1 LLQHLSSSVGG
12 SEARGSDDDH
22 GGLQLCHPQ
31 GDSASETNNHNQT
44 EYFRTGCQLAASNPL
59 TGWLA
64 SAGVTPDDSALYE
77 MKEVWQAVM
86 AGTGGFRPHIDC
98 TEVKGEALI
107 SEIKLCYNKDLTRVH
122 CDGIVGVRG
131 GSSSEMA
138 GKCLRYSNFLYPASV
153 TLSSDQ
159 LGAVPFLYSDSLSLL
174 ADLGSGSGQ
183 VAGVVCTLLALAVIG
198 LIIGYWCYK
207 RSNRGRGY
215 ESL

>member
-1 LLQHLSSSVGG
+1 
-12 SEARGSDDDH
+12 
-22 GGLQLCHPQ
+22 
-31 GDSASETNNHNQT
+31 
-44 EYFRTGCQLAASNPL
+44 
-59 TGWLA
+59 
-64 SAGVTPDDSALYE
+64 
-77 MKEVWQAVM
+77 M
-86 AGTGGFRPHIDC
+86 
-98 TEVKGEALI
+98 
-107 SEIKLCYNKDLTRVH
+107 
-122 CDGIVGVRG
+122 
-131 GSSSEMA
+131 
-138 GKCLRYSNFLYPASV
+138 